1 MATAKTTTGK
11 AAAKKTATTGA
22 GRGSRK
28 KTPVSAE
35 REVVVVAGIR
45 TPLGKAG
52 GVYDHLS
59 AVDLGVLAAREVLA
73 RSPVSK
79 QDVDSV
85 IIGNVIQPA
94 EAANIS
100 RVIALIAGIPRP
112 VPAHTVHRN
121 CASGMQAVTDAAE
134 KILSGRAEVVL
145 AGGVESMTHAPLL
158 FHDEFRRAMSKL
170 PRAKTL
176 KQKMAVFAEIAKAPW
191 KPRISLM
198 EGLTD
203 PTVNLNMGQTAEVLA
218 REFGLS
224 REEQDEF
231 SVQSHQRADAA
242 WKSSWFDEETMHVF
256 PPNGYVPVHRDEGVR
271 SGQSMEALGKLRPVF
286 EKPLGTVT
294 AGNSSQIT
302 DGAAML
308 LLTHRA
314 KAEGEGWPILG
325 YIHDWAYAGCDPA
338 RMGLGPVYAT
348 SKLLAA
354 RGMQTQH
361 LARMEINEAFA
372 AQVLACVQ
380 GMDSKTFCNENLSC
394 SKPVGA
400 PDMDKL
406 NVHGG
411 AIAMGHPVGMTG
423 ARLVVTLLHQLKH
436 DTAGGLAVGT
446 LCIGGGQG
454 GAVLIGSEPWK

>member
-1 MATAKTTTGK
+1 MATATSKSKTTTV
-11 AAAKKTATTGA
+11 KKVATGTT
-22 GRGSRK
+22 RRPRK
-28 KTPVSAE
+28 KAGTSAA

-52 GVYDHLS
+52 GVYEYLS
-59 AVDLGVLAAREVLA
+59 AVDLGVAAVRDVLA

-79 QDVDSV
+79 EDVDTV
-85 IIGNVIQPA
+85 IIGNVIQPSD
-94 EAANIS
+94 AANIA

-134 KILSGRAEVVL
+134 KILSGRAEVAL

-170 PRAKTL
+170 PRAKSF
-176 KQKMAVFAEIAKAPW
+176 KQKMSVFAEIAKAPW
-191 KPRISLM
+191 KPRISLV

-231 SVQSHQRADAA
+231 SVQSHLRADEA
-242 WKSSWFDEETMHVF
+242 WQSGWFDDETMHVF
-256 PPNGYVPVHRDEGVR
+256 PPNSYQPVHRDEGVR
-271 SGQSMEALGKLRPVF
+271 SGQSMEALGKLKPVF
-286 EKPLGTVT
+286 ERPLGTVT

-314 KAEGEGWPILG
+314 KAEAEGWPILG

-338 RMGLGPVYAT
+338 RMGLGPVYST
-348 SKLLAA
+348 SKLLAT
-354 RGMQTQH
+354 RGMQTRD

-372 AQVLACVQ
+372 AQVLACVK
-380 GMDSKTFCNENLSC
+380 GMDSKTFCSEHLSC

-411 AIAMGHPVGMTG
+411 AVAMGHPVGMTG
-423 ARLVVTLLHQLKH
+423 ARLVVTLLHQLKQ
-436 DTAGGLAVGT
+436 DTGGGLAVGT

-454 GAVLIGSEPWK
+454 GSVMVGSEPWK